1 MRRYGQMTSQH
12 QCVYT
17 NKKNRDTELSNKT
30 CVTHTQRHQQIA
42 DDAISNL

>member
-17 NKKNRDTELSNKT
+17 KKNRDTEMSNKT
-30 CVTHTQRHQQIA
+30 CVTHTQRLQQIA